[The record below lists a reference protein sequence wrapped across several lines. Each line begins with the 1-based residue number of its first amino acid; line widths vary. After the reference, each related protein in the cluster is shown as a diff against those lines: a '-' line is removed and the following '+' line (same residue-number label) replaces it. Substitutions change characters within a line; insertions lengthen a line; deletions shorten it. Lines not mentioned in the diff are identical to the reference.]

1 MTFGELR
8 IIFFVTMKP
17 MKEGSIENTNVQMIQ
32 TRKLA
37 VTVVLLGIEHLCLNM
52 YTNPLTLPKKT
63 GSKMPWGLN
72 LGGPW
77 KEAPL
82 IF

>member
-1 MTFGELR
+1 
-8 IIFFVTMKP
+8 MKP

-52 YTNPLTLPKKT
+52 YTNPLTLPKKGWFKDALSHT
-63 GSKMPWGLN
+63 IPN
-72 LGGPW
+72 LHIF
-77 KEAPL
+77 EARIIVL
-82 IF
+82 VKNAHFNSLC

>member
-8 IIFFVTMKP
+8 IMFFVTMKP

-37 VTVVLLGIEHLCLNM
+37 VTVVLLGIEHLCLNL
-52 YTNPLTLPKKT
+52 YTNPLNLPIKGWFKDA
-63 GSKMPWGLN
+63 
-72 LGGPW
+72 LGP
-77 KEAPL
+77 
-82 IF
+82 